1 MNKILYVLAL
11 VLLLPLVGCEQDS
24 TASATDISAD
34 YQTVT
39 DIRQTMLWILEPAAD
54 VLWDSAGTIITEE
67 GDRELAPTTDEGW
80 QHVINNAAVVAETGN
95 LLMMPDRAA
104 GADWVEYAGG
114 LTAAA
119 KMAIKAAQ
127 DQDSDALFDAG
138 GRIYQVCKACHSQY
152 LIESESSD

>member
-1 MNKILYVLAL
+1 MNKILCVLAL
-11 VLLLPLVGCEQDS
+11 PLLFQLVGCEQDS
-24 TASATDISAD
+24 TTSATDIAAD
-34 YQTVT
+34 YQPVT
-39 DIRQTMLWILEPAAD
+39 DIQQTMLWILEPAAD

-80 QHVINNAAVVAETGN
+80 QRVINNAAVVAETGN
-95 LLMMPDRAA
+95 LLMMPGRAA
-104 GADWVEYAGG
+104 GTDWVEYSSG

-119 KMAIKAAQ
+119 KLAIKAAQ